1 MSKMSFG
8 EIERDI
14 MPFNKEEI
22 AKIISEHLWINP
34 DDVQA
39 YKIMKGKEIEDIFDR
54 EIGLIENN
62 KIDESSVEEY
72 AEMSNYYE

>member
-1 MSKMSFG
+1 MKLL
-8 EIERDI
+8 EISTTTK
-14 MPFNKEEI
+14 NC
-22 AKIISEHLWINP
+22 WINP

>member
-1 MSKMSFG
+1 
-8 EIERDI
+8 
-14 MPFNKEEI
+14 
-22 AKIISEHLWINP
+22 
-34 DDVQA
+34 
-39 YKIMKGKEIEDIFDR
+39 MKGKEIEDIFDR